1 MSVMSA
7 MSAVAGR
14 SVVLLKQWFNVSR
27 LINKEARNEL
37 AERNLLFTFP
47 AFGEMD
53 FFNKLCISIAV
64 FELLL
69 FSYMGCVGYLI
80 QSKVSWLWA
89 CSVVFYAFI
98 IAPFMLGFIIY
109 AADLIFY
116 ALLSVG
122 IPLLS
127 VYGIIQLTEFIT
139 FGQGDLIAKLAAF
152 AATAFLAF
160 ICLSMMLMSIPG
172 LYISILRT
180 FGIDKDRQA
189 HLLFMLS
196 MAALGWALWLQ
207 SGGNWQQMALL
218 NSPITLPGFDPIPF
232 TASISFPFALLG
244 WIENSAGSA
253 LSFASAASTNEI
265 LALFASAAV
274 LFFFASNRIQL
285 SAVGV
290 RPEFALLAFALFWV
304 SVLFDVALHW
314 HSAPVLPP
322 VLILFNRAFA
332 VLALCVSLFWRNA
345 AKRGEDVP
353 GADGEYRKAC
363 DAAEQTARK
372 IGLWLLALVWLATQ
386 LSHAN
391 ISPVAFYWIK
401 AAMIGVFVAI
411 PLRLMIQF
419 KSDFQKALGRYNQ
432 LLALWQQ
439 SYKPPP
445 TVATDAQVRDALNGG
460 RGIGGKD
467 WNDTG
472 E

>member
-1 MSVMSA
+1 MSA
-7 MSAVAGR
+7 MSAVFAWGQSFCDGVKKEKR
-14 SVVLLKQWFNVSR
+14 EIAETIIKRDVFICDNNKRDYIFWWFM
-27 LINKEARNEL
+27 
-37 AERNLLFTFP
+37 LF
-47 AFGEMD
+47 AAASALSGLED
-53 FFNKLCISIAV
+53 FFLAAEKHDYVA
-64 FELLL
+64 
-69 FSYMGCVGYLI
+69 MD
-80 QSKVSWLWA
+80 
-89 CSVVFYAFI
+89 
-98 IAPFMLGFIIY
+98 GFIINWAKAAAPSCMALSLFALAAGVFVAY
-109 AADLIFY
+109 AADLIIISCTAAAALFFY
-116 ALLSVG
+116 PFGLVQSYTFMQILLFFWFPVCLWFLY
-122 IPLLS
+122 LLP
-127 VYGIIQLTEFIT
+127 
-139 FGQGDLIAKLAAF
+139 
-152 AATAFLAF
+152 AF
-160 ICLSMMLMSIPG
+160 IKSLW
-172 LYISILRT
+172 RT
-180 FGIDKDRQA
+180 FRLDKDRQA
-189 HLLFMLS
+189 HLLFLLS

-207 SGGNWQQMALL
+207 SGGNWQQMASL
-218 NSPITLPGFDPIPF
+218 NSPITIPGFDPIPF

-274 LFFFASNRIQL
+274 LFFFALNRIQL

-304 SVLFDVALHW
+304 SVFFDVALHW
-314 HSAPVLPP
+314 SGAPVLPP

-332 VLALCVSLFWRNA
+332 VLALGVSLFWRNA
-345 AKRGEDVP
+345 AKQGEDVP

-391 ISPVAFYWIK
+391 LSPVAFYWVK
-401 AAMIGVFVAI
+401 CAMISVFVAM

-419 KSDFQKALGRYNQ
+419 KLDFQKALGRYNQ

-445 TVATDAQVRDALNGG
+445 TVATDEQVRDALNGG

>member
-1 MSVMSA
+1 MNAAITA
-7 MSAVAGR
+7 MPPAW
-14 SVVLLKQWFNVSR
+14 LKQWFNVSR
-27 LINKEARNEL
+27 LANKEVGNEL
-37 AERNLLFTFP
+37 SERNFLFTCP
-47 AFGEMD
+47 GMGKKD
-53 FFNKLCISIAV
+53 FFGKLCISIVV
-64 FELLL
+64 FGFLL

-80 QSKVSWLWA
+80 QNKFSLPWA

-98 IAPFMLGFIIY
+98 IASFVLCFIIY

-152 AATAFLAF
+152 VATAFLAF

-180 FGIDKDRQA
+180 FRIDKDRQA
-189 HLLFMLS
+189 HLLFLLS
-196 MAALGWALWLQ
+196 MAALALGLFLQ
-207 SGGNWQQMALL
+207 NGGNWQQMASL
-218 NSPITLPGFDPIPF
+218 NSPITIPGFAPIPF

-244 WIENSAGSA
+244 WIENPAGA
-253 LSFASAASTNEI
+253 VLSSASAASTNVI
-265 LALFASAAV
+265 LALFASAAA
-274 LFFFASNRIQL
+274 LFFFAANRIQL

-322 VLILFNRAFA
+322 ALVLFNRAFA
-332 VLALCVSLFWRNA
+332 VLALVVSLFWRNA
-345 AKRGEDVP
+345 AKRGKDVP
-353 GADGEYRKAC
+353 GADGEYIKAC

-372 IGLWLLALVWLATQ
+372 IGLWLLGLVWLATQ

-391 ISPVAFYWIK
+391 LSPVAFYWVK
-401 AAMIGVFVAI
+401 FVMISAFIAI

-419 KSDFQKALGRYNQ
+419 KLDFQKALGRYNQ
-432 LLALWQQ
+432 LLDLWQQ
-439 SYKPPP
+439 SYKAPS